1 MNLPAPHGPACAPGE
16 EGAGR
21 SVGHAH
27 SPLLMMRNVHTYYGD
42 SHILQGIS
50 LASDA
55 GRITCLLGRNGA
67 GKTTTVRTI
76 MGFTPP
82 RAGVITFAGREITR
96 GAPHRTAR
104 AGIALVPQGR
114 GIFPDLTVRQH
125 LALAY
130 RPGGWTPDRV
140 GRRFPILSERA
151 GQPGGLLSGGEQQ
164 MLAIGRA
171 LVMGPRLVI
180 MDEPTEGLAPLFVAR
195 VREILQDMRREG
207 IGILLVEQNLPLALA
222 VADRIYVLNKG
233 RVVFEGTADQLRA
246 DPGSRQQYLG
256 V

>member
-1 MNLPAPHGPACAPGE
+1 MTPA
-16 EGAGR
+16 AGR
-21 SVGHAH
+21 ASP
-27 SPLLMMRNVHTYYGD
+27 PLLGMQEVHTYYGE

-50 LASDA
+50 LGVEA
-55 GRITCLLGRNGA
+55 GKITCLLGRNGA

-76 MGFTPP
+76 MGFAPP
-82 RAGVITFAGREITR
+82 RAGRITFENQEIT
-96 GAPHRTAR
+96 GAAPHRIAR

-125 LALAY
+125 LALAL
-130 RPGGWTPDRV
+130 RPGGWTLERLHE
-140 GRRFPILSERA
+140 RFPVLRERA

-171 LVMGPRLVI
+171 LVMGPRLVV
-180 MDEPTEGLAPLFVAR
+180 MDEPTDGLAPLYVAR
-195 VREILQDMRREG
+195 VREILKEMRQSG
-207 IGILLVEQNLPLALA
+207 LTVLLVEQNLALALA

-233 RVVFEGTADQLRA
+233 CVVYEGT
-246 DPGSRQQYLG
+246 PGDLQAAPAVREQYLG